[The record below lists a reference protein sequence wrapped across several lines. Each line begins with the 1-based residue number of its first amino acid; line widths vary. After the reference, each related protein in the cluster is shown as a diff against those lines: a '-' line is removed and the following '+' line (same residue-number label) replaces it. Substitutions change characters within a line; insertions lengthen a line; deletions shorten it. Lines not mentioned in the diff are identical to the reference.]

1 MFKQPKNLKS
11 ILLPLAQVHEPVPVN
26 QALKILTK
34 QRRSIAVVI
43 DEYGGTAGIVT
54 LEDIVEEL
62 FGEIE
67 DEHDSVVHY
76 EKKLNANTYEF
87 SARLE
92 VDYLNQNYDLGLP
105 ENEFYETL
113 GGMIFFHTE
122 AIPEKGT
129 VVEVQDF
136 SITVKKVSSN
146 KIERLIVHKNTV

>member
-1 MFKQPKNLKS
+1 MEPSFPFPIYRNTLDDIIGYVHAFEMFKQPKNLKS

-87 SARLE
+87 SA
-92 VDYLNQNYDLGLP
+92 
-105 ENEFYETL
+105 EN
-113 GGMIFFHTE
+113 
-122 AIPEKGT
+122 
-129 VVEVQDF
+129 
-136 SITVKKVSSN
+136 S
-146 KIERLIVHKNTV
+146 